1 MWIHFRESEPR
12 YQGGYKLEG
21 GCVVLGQDQVYKALT
36 RTIKPDT
43 RTLMQPKT
51 MKKRVQIERMET
63 QLDVGRLDFR
73 GHS

>member
-1 MWIHFRESEPR
+1 M
-12 YQGGYKLEG
+12 
-21 GCVVLGQDQVYKALT
+21 LGQDQVYKALT
-36 RTIKPDT
+36 RTIKADT

-51 MKKRVQIERMET
+51 MKMRVWIERMET